1 MGSATSGG
9 TVCAKDVIVNFGVLE
24 VLVAASP
31 AKRQPNSLIAHA
43 LYEIDESLMHK
54 LSRATRRREV
64 LLWAKMNSEIMGELL
79 SVLRALRRHSHV
91 SRVPEL
97 QKLPL
102 CRDQIGAGVTN

>member
-1 MGSATSGG
+1 M
-9 TVCAKDVIVNFGVLE
+9 NFGVLQ

-43 LYEIDESLMHK
+43 LFKIDESLMHK

-64 LLWAKMNSEIMGELL
+64 LLWAKMNSEIMLWAKMNSEIMGELL

-97 QKLPL
+97 QKHIS
-102 CRDQIGAGVTN
+102 CFTYT